1 MDTVSDFEDILSLF
15 WAHRVRYMIIGGMA
29 FVFHAKPR
37 FTNDMDLWI
46 DASGD
51 NVLRT
56 NLALWDLGSPAL
68 LDKANPAEILQLGVA
83 PNRIDILRTIPGV
96 DFTDAWEHRLE
107 SRYGSSPAIFVGLDT
122 LIQIKSAIPDPR
134 HQDDARVLRAVKK
147 LQSSR
152 K

>member
-15 WAHRVRYMIIGGMA
+15 ATHKVRYMIIGGMA
-29 FVFHAKPR
+29 FIFHAKPR
-37 FTNDMDLWI
+37 FTKDMDLWV
-46 DASGD
+46 DPAGD
-51 NVLRT
+51 NVLRA
-56 NLALWDLGSPAL
+56 NRALAEFGSPEL
-68 LDKANPAEILQLGVA
+68 LDEANPTEILQLGVA
-83 PNRIDILRTIPGV
+83 PNRIDILRSIPGA
-96 DFTDAWEHRLE
+96 DFNVAWEHRLE